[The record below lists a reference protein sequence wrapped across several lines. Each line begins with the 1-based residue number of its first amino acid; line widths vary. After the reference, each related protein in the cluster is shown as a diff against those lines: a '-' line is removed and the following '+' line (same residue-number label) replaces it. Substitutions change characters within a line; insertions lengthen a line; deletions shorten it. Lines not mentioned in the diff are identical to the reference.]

1 MSDEKER
8 QVTPSEGVDMGGQET
23 GRDLTEIEVLQNKVA
38 VLEEIIF
45 PGGVGATFKCEKHKD
60 EIITR
65 PVNRIVP
72 TVSTMY
78 ARFSGLYCPICDA
91 QGMKNM
97 NCVKKV
103 KEDKPLEKKE

>member
-1 MSDEKER
+1 MNDETK
-8 QVTPSEGVDMGGQET
+8 QVTPPEGIKVDFKT
-23 GRDLTEIEVLQNKVA
+23 VSDLINRIKA
-38 VLEEIIF
+38 LEEIIF

-60 EIITR
+60 EVITR

-72 TVSTMY
+72 TVSTLY